1 VVIVVTVATSPQL
14 DPTPRRPVDALR
26 APLSV
31 AAAALAATTY
41 LALVDPNQPGHY
53 PICPFRSITGYAC
66 PGCGSLR
73 AVHDLATG
81 NLAGALQRNVLTVL
95 ALPLLALL
103 WVRWLRTNVSGP
115 RAAILPPWLL
125 RSALWSM
132 LALVVAFGVT
142 RNLPGLGR
150 LGP

>member
-1 VVIVVTVATSPQL
+1 MVVTLVTAPQL
-14 DPTPRRPVDALR
+14 DATPCRPIRALW

-53 PICPFRSITGYAC
+53 PICPFRSVTGYAC

-81 NLAGALQRNVLTVL
+81 NLAGALQRNMLTVL

-115 RAAILPPWLL
+115 RAAMLPAWLL
-125 RSALWSM
+125 RIALWSM
-132 LALVVAFGVT
+132 LALVLAFGVM
-142 RNLPGLGR
+142 RNLPGLGW

>member
-1 VVIVVTVATSPQL
+1 MLTVATAPPL
-14 DPTPRRPVDALR
+14 DAPPRRPLHALW

-31 AAAALAATTY
+31 AATALAATTY

-53 PICPFRSITGYAC
+53 PLCPFRSVTGYAC

-81 NLAGALQRNVLTVL
+81 NLAGALQRNGLTVL
-95 ALPLLALL
+95 AVPLLALL

-115 RAAILPPWLL
+115 RAAILPAWLL
-125 RSALWSM
+125 RIALWSM
-132 LALVVAFGVT
+132 LALVLAFGMT